1 VRSVNGVHIAIGVLA
16 IGVNAVAAGW
26 GAWCWYRWESSALFW
41 RVLRLGQALVVLE
54 AGIGG
59 VLLAIGRKD
68 ASLHTIYGLLPIAV
82 SFLGEQ
88 LRISAAQMVLDAR
101 GFESATAVG
110 ELEAG
115 AQREIVRVIVRREIG
130 VMALAAFV
138 IVVLLAR
145 AATVVH

>member
-1 VRSVNGVHIAIGVLA
+1 MNGVHIAIGVLA
-16 IGVNAVAAGW
+16 VGVNLVAALW
-26 GAWCWYRWESSALFW
+26 GARCWYRWESSAFFW
-41 RVLRLGQALVVLE
+41 RTLRLGQALVVLE
-54 AGIGG
+54 AAVGGILL
-59 VLLAIGRKD
+59 VLGRKD

-82 SFLGEQ
+82 SFIGEQ

-101 GFESATAVG
+101 GFESARAVG
-110 ELEAG
+110 ELESD

-138 IVVLLAR
+138 IVVLLVR